1 MPVST
6 AQCHGSG
13 VQLDRTRIPRWVWT
27 GSTILPALGQP
38 GREAELLTL
47 LTFPYLPSSRQI
59 GLVPLSPLRLPSS
72 LNPHHRYMRLYP
84 SLVAAKV
91 NSNIAASPSPF
102 SANSDG
108 AHLRSPPPSTVSVVH
123 SSNEL
128 ISSCGVACIVCSAW
142 DRPGS
147 PGTLPNDSFVQSRG
161 APRVLFSPSTGLR
174 LRRRMVDTSLCKRK
188 RQRMGGRIR
197 REHDAVSAGLICF
210 ETNIVCSTGGLLFC
224 LARD

>member
-27 GSTILPALGQP
+27 GSTILPVLDQR

-47 LTFPYLPSSRQI
+47 PTRQI
-59 GLVPLSPLRLPSS
+59 GLVPLSPLHLPSS
-72 LNPHHRYMRLYP
+72 LNPHHRYMQLYP

-102 SANSDG
+102 SVNSDG
-108 AHLRSPPPSTVSVVH
+108 AHPRSPPPSTVSVAH
-123 SSNEL
+123 SSNES
-128 ISSCGVACIVCSAW
+128 ISSCGVACTVCSAW
-142 DRPGS
+142 DRLGS
-147 PGTLPNDSFVQSRG
+147 PGTSPNDSFVQSRG
-161 APRVLFSPSTGLR
+161 APRVLYSPSTGLR

-188 RQRMGGRIR
+188 RQLAGGRIR
-197 REHDAVSAGLICF
+197 REPRCGFCRTD
-210 ETNIVCSTGGLLFC
+210 TNIVCSTGGLLFC